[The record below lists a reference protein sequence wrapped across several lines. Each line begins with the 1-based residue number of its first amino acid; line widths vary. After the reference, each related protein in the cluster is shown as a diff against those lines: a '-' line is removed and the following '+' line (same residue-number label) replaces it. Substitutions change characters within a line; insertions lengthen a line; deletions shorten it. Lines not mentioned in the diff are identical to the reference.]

1 MPYRRVIQG
10 AVLVGLLLG
19 AGLALAWWIGAG
31 RPPFWGSVHRWSPEE
46 RRQIRSL
53 SLDALPPLPPDP
65 SNAVADDPQAVALG
79 HALFFDPRLSGDGT
93 VACASCHR
101 PQQYF
106 TDGRARA
113 NVRGEDT
120 PRHTPT
126 IVGAGYNTWFFWDG
140 RKDSLWSQALSPQEA
155 PLEHAGTR
163 SRHAQVIAT
172 HYRDAYEALF
182 GPMPDISDPQRFPR
196 DAGPVED
203 PVLRAAWEA
212 MAPEDRDRINR
223 IFANIGKVLA
233 AYQRRIL
240 PGRTRFD
247 DYASAVASGDE
258 ARMAALFTDDEAAGL
273 RLFIGKAQCIN
284 CHNGPLLTNGEF
296 HNIGLPPLPGE
307 PTDLGRVRGASQVLE
322 DEFNCLGPYS
332 DAAPESCL
340 ELRFIKTEGVELVG
354 AFKVPSLRNVAATA
368 PYMHNGS
375 LATLEAVVAHYNAA
389 PRAFPGHSDLEP
401 LNLTAREMAQL
412 VAFLETLSG
421 PPDAPADLLAPP
433 GEP

>member
-1 MPYRRVIQG
+1 MSRRRVILG
-10 AVLVGLLLG
+10 ASLAALLLG
-19 AGLALAWWIGAG
+19 LGLAWAG
-31 RPPFWGSVHRWSPEE
+31 WLGPGRVPFWSPAHRWSPEE
-46 RRQIRSL
+46 QRRIRSL

-93 VACASCHR
+93 VACATCHR

-113 NVRGEDT
+113 NVRGEET

-126 IVGAGYNTWFFWDG
+126 VVGAGYNTWFFWDG
-140 RKDSLWSQALSPQEA
+140 RKDSLWAQALSPQEA
-155 PLEHAGTR
+155 PLEHAGNR
-163 SRHAQVIAT
+163 SRHAQVIAA

-182 GPMPDISDPQRFPR
+182 GPMPDISDPRRFPR

-203 PVLRAAWEA
+203 PTLRAAWEA
-212 MAPEDRDRINR
+212 MTPEDRERIDR

-233 AYQRRIL
+233 AYQRRLL

-247 DYASAVASGDE
+247 DYAAAVSSGDR
-258 ARMAALFTDDEAAGL
+258 ARMAALFTDEEAQGL

-296 HNIGLPPLPGE
+296 HNIGLPLRPGE
-307 PTDLGRVRGASQVLE
+307 AADLGRAQGASQVLE
-322 DEFNCLGPYS
+322 DPFNCLGPYS
-332 DAAPESCL
+332 DAAPETCL

-375 LATLEAVVAHYNAA
+375 LPTLEAVIAHYNAA

-401 LNLTAREMAQL
+401 LHLTAQEMAQL
-412 VAFLETLSG
+412 RAFLETLSG
-421 PPDAPADLLAPP
+421 PPAAPAALLAPP
-433 GEP
+433 ETR